1 MKAGNSPDATL
12 ILVGIAFQLIVGC
25 GVGWAIGNGKGR
37 GGLGAALGILGL
49 IGWIIIACLPRRT
62 DGITREQKPS
72 RGWYPDPTGA
82 HERRFFDGNQ
92 WMADVADKGVMSV
105 DPIQVVPAQI
115 VRVGAGPGAP
125 PPPPPPPP
133 PPG

>member
-1 MKAGNSPDATL
+1 MRIGPSEFL
-12 ILVGIAFQLIVGC
+12 IIVLVSTVVGALVGL
-25 GVGWAIGNGKGR
+25 AIGAAKGR
-37 GGLGAALGILGL
+37 PVLGVVLGL
-49 IGWIIIACLPRRT
+49 LLGWIGWIILACLSTRSDT
-62 DGITREQKPS
+62 VTREQKPS

-92 WMADVADKGVMSV
+92 WMADVADKGVMST

-115 VRVGAGPGAP
+115 VRVGAGAGAP